1 MEKEKTTALD
11 IALGVAG
18 GVTMALIGV
27 PLVMM
32 GLSAGVDFLDKKL
45 SPKRKVEQH
54 KQESHPSP
62 DQPDQESFSDQEIY
76 SNDVEN
82 ETY

>member
-18 GVTMALIGV
+18 GVTMVLVGV
-27 PLVMM
+27 PLAMM

-45 SPKRKVEQH
+45 SPKRKVEKHQ
-54 KQESHPSP
+54 QESHPSP
-62 DQPDQESFSDQEIY
+62 DQPEQESFSDQETY
-76 SNDVEN
+76 PNDVQN

>member
-1 MEKEKTTALD
+1 MEKGKTTALD

-18 GVTMALIGV
+18 GISMVLIGT
-27 PLVMM
+27 PLVMK

-54 KQESHPSP
+54 QQESHPSP
-62 DQPDQESFSDQEIY
+62 DQPDQESFPDQETY
-76 SNDVEN
+76 PNDVEN

>member
-18 GVTMALIGV
+18 GVTMVLIGV
-27 PLVMM
+27 PLAMM
-32 GLSAGVDFLDKKL
+32 GLCAGVDFLDKK
-45 SPKRKVEQH
+45 SAPNRKVEKH

-62 DQPDQESFSDQEIY
+62 DQPDQETY
-76 SNDVEN
+76 PNDVEN